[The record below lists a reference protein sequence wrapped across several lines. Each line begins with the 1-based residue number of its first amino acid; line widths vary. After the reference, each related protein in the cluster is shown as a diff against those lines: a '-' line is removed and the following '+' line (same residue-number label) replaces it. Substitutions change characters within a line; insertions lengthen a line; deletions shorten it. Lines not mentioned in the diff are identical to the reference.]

1 MQKKAFLRVL
11 CALVI
16 VLLAVPL
23 VVSGEG
29 EASTRWA
36 DAADEI
42 DKFLDAAFEAYLD
55 GDPAAAYNNVSNA
68 YFRPNKDLTS
78 T

>member
-42 DKFLDAAFEAYLD
+42 D
-55 GDPAAAYNNVSNA
+55 
-68 YFRPNKDLTS
+68 
-78 T
+78 